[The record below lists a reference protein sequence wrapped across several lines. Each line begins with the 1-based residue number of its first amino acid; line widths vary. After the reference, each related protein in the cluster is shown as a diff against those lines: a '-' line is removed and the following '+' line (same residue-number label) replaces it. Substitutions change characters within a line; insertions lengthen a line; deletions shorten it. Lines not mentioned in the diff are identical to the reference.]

1 VDKKELETILADH
14 AKWLSGNG
22 GSRADLSRADLRRT
36 NLSFANLSGANLSE
50 ACLSRTNLSR
60 ADLSEADLTR
70 TNLTRACLRETNLS
84 GANLSFANLS
94 EANLTRACLREAC
107 LSRTNLSRADLSRA
121 DLSDNHYVIGCTL
134 SNYPLV
140 AFMQDNELCVTS
152 GCRRGL
158 TIADAREHWSLS
170 NIVKWTQKHEAW
182 GAQRLRQIDFLEA
195 EASHLGWTK

>member
-1 VDKKELETILADH
+1 MDKEQLAKILADH

-22 GSRADLSRADLRRT
+22 GSR
-36 NLSFANLSGANLSE
+36 
-50 ACLSRTNLSR
+50 
-60 ADLSEADLTR
+60 
-70 TNLTRACLRETNLS
+70 
-84 GANLSFANLS
+84 
-94 EANLTRACLREAC
+94 ANLTRACLREAC

-121 DLSDNHYVIGCTL
+121 DLSEACLYRADLRRADLSRAYLSDNHYVIGCTL

>member
-1 VDKKELETILADH
+1 MDKKELETILADH

-22 GSRADLSRADLRRT
+22 GSRADLRQADLSRADLRE
-36 NLSFANLSGANLSE
+36 ADLSE
-50 ACLSRTNLSR
+50 ACLCR
-60 ADLSEADLTR
+60 ADLSR
-70 TNLTRACLRETNLS
+70 TN
-84 GANLSFANLS
+84 
-94 EANLTRACLREAC
+94 

-170 NIVKWTQKHEAW
+170 NKDKWTHKNEAW

-195 EASHLGWTK
+195 EASHLGWIK

>member
-36 NLSFANLSGANLSE
+36 NLSFA
-50 ACLSRTNLSR
+50 
-60 ADLSEADLTR
+60 
-70 TNLTRACLRETNLS
+70 NLS

-134 SNYPLV
+134 SNYPVV
-140 AFMQDNELCVTS
+140 AYMQDNELCVTS

>member
-1 VDKKELETILADH
+1 MDKEQLAEILDSH
-14 AKWLSGNG
+14 GKWLRGEGS
-22 GSRADLSRADLRRT
+22 SRANLSRADLR
-36 NLSFANLSGANLSE
+36 E
-50 ACLSRTNLSR
+50 ADLSRTNLS
-60 ADLSEADLTR
+60 
-70 TNLTRACLRETNLS
+70 
-84 GANLSFANLS
+84 
-94 EANLTRACLREAC
+94 EAN

-170 NIVKWTQKHEAW
+170 NKDKWTHKNEAW

-195 EASHLGWTK
+195 EASHLGWIK